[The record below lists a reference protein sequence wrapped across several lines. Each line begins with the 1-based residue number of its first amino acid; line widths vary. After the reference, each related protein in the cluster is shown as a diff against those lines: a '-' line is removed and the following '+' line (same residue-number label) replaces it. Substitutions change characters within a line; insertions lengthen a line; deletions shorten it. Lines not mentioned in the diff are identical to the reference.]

1 QTTFLFVASALRP
14 FGLAY
19 LHVLEGDMTGQPAPP
34 VDYAAIKAAFAGP
47 YLANNGYD
55 RNRAIAAVTS
65 GAADL
70 IAFGRPFI
78 ANPDLPA
85 RLQQNAPLAEA
96 NTKTFY
102 AGEEKG
108 YIDYPALGVL

>member
-1 QTTFLFVASALRP
+1 
-14 FGLAY
+14 
-19 LHVLEGDMTGQPAPP
+19 
-34 VDYAAIKAAFAGP
+34 
-47 YLANNGYD
+47 D